1 VSVGH
6 VSRAFEAAGIPTV
19 VVMSNVFRGRVLPM
33 KLARILFTQ
42 HIMGRPLSAPHDA
55 ERQTHV
61 LREALKLLGS
71 ATEPE
76 TTVLLPDAYRVAPPR
91 RGPDRP

>member
-19 VVMSNVFRGRVLPM
+19 IAMSNVFRGRTLAMKPTRVVLT
-33 KLARILFTQ
+33 R
-42 HIMGRPLSAPHDA
+42 HIMGRPLGAPHDV

-61 LREALKLLGS
+61 LRKALRLL
-71 ATEPE
+71 E
-76 TTVLLPDAYRVAPPR
+76 TAKGPQTTLLLPERYRVVP
-91 RGPDRP
+91 GK

>member
-19 VVMSNVFRGRVLPM
+19 VVMSNVFRGRVLKM
-33 KLARILFTQ
+33 KVARVLFTE
-42 HIMGRPLSAPHDA
+42 HVMGRPLSAPHDV

-61 LREALKLLGS
+61 LREALTLLES
-71 ATEPE
+71 APE
-76 TTVLLPDAYRVAPPR
+76 AESTVLLPDAYRVAPM
-91 RGPDRP
+91 